1 MGCEIELCHGS
12 GLNAGCRVIL
22 IESQVGE
29 KQFLLVSRATDR
41 MPWVQLFLLFLLVFR
56 GQYRN
61 TNPPQKS
68 LA

>member
-1 MGCEIELCHGS
+1 M
-12 GLNAGCRVIL
+12 IL